1 MLVLALLE
9 LALQTGQAMTVA
21 ISTLIKDASAQTLGA
36 LGGILKKGADHA
48 AAHKLP
54 EEVFLNFR
62 LFPDMFPLS
71 RQVQIATDTMTRG
84 AARLAGTDL
93 PSFPDVETSFAQL
106 IERSQKANAY
116 VQTASAD
123 AMNGRAQTV
132 VNIPV
137 GGGQEMPMTCAAY
150 LQSFVFPNL
159 YFHVAAAYGILR
171 HNGVILGKRDYL
183 RPPG

>member
-1 MLVLALLE
+1 
-9 LALQTGQAMTVA
+9 MTVA

-116 VQTASAD
+116 VQAASAD
-123 AMNGRAQTV
+123 AMNGRTQTV

-150 LQSFVFPNL
+150 LQSFVFPNV
-159 YFHVAAAYGILR
+159 YFHAATAYNILR
-171 HNGVILGKRDYL
+171 HNGVALGKMDFIGSL
-183 RPPG
+183 PIQQG

>member
-1 MLVLALLE
+1 MPRTTENSRCIMLVLALLE
-9 LALQTGQAMTVA
+9 PALQTGQAMTVA

-84 AARLAGTDL
+84 AARLA
-93 PSFPDVETSFAQL
+93 
-106 IERSQKANAY
+106 
-116 VQTASAD
+116 
-123 AMNGRAQTV
+123 
-132 VNIPV
+132 
-137 GGGQEMPMTCAAY
+137 
-150 LQSFVFPNL
+150 
-159 YFHVAAAYGILR
+159 
-171 HNGVILGKRDYL
+171 
-183 RPPG
+183 

>member
-1 MLVLALLE
+1 MDV
-9 LALQTGQAMTVA
+9 Q
-21 ISTLIKDASAQTLGA
+21 ISSLIKDASTQTLGSLCA
-36 LGGILKKGADHA
+36 ILKKGADHA
-48 AAHKLP
+48 AALKFP
-54 EEVFLNFR
+54 EEVLLNYR

-106 IERSQKANAY
+106 IDRTQKANAY
-116 VQTASAD
+116 VQAASAE
-123 AMNGRAQTV
+123 AMDGRSKTII
-132 VNIPV
+132 NIPV
-137 GGGQEMPMTCAAY
+137 GGGQEMPMTCTTY

-159 YFHVAAAYGILR
+159 YFHTATAYNILR
-171 HNGVILGKRDYL
+171 HNGVALGKRDYL

>member
-1 MLVLALLE
+1 MTLSMYQASVPVLLRALNNLS
-9 LALQTGQAMTVA
+9 A
-21 ISTLIKDASAQTLGA
+21 ILTKGAASAEARKIDPSVL
-36 LGGILKKGADHA
+36 IND
-48 AAHKLP
+48 
-54 EEVFLNFR
+54 R
-62 LFPDMFPLS
+62 LAPDMLPLS

-106 IERSQKANAY
+106 IERAQKANAY
-116 VQTASAD
+116 VQAASAD
-123 AMNGRAQTV
+123 AMNGRTQTV

-171 HNGVILGKRDYL
+171 HNGVVLGKRDYL